1 MKCYDIPLSLNMWS
15 ELHYTDQVGQE
26 GERSEG
32 GEDGVNW
39 KVGVERLFG
48 NFRGLD

>member
-15 ELHYTDQVGQE
+15 ELHSA
-26 GERSEG
+26 ERRERKKG
-32 GEDGVNW
+32 MDGVNQE
-39 KVGVERLFG
+39 VGVERLFG